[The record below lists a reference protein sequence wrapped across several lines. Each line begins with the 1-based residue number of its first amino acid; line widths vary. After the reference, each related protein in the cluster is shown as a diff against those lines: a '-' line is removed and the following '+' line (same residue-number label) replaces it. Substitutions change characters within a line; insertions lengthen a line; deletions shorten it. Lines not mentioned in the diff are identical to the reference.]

1 MQVATK
7 LTYETHLFVRQ
18 GMPSIQCF
26 NYLIYG
32 CVHTLISIGLNPVTF
47 KEETL

>member
-1 MQVATK
+1 MQVSAM
-7 LTYETHLFVRQ
+7 LTYETPLFVRQ

-32 CVHTLISIGLNPVTF
+32 GVHTLISFRSNPVTF

>member
-1 MQVATK
+1 MQVDSE
-7 LTYETHLFVRQ
+7 LTYQTPLFVRQ

-32 CVHTLISIGLNPVTF
+32 CVHTLNSFGSNPVTF
-47 KEETL
+47 KEEAL